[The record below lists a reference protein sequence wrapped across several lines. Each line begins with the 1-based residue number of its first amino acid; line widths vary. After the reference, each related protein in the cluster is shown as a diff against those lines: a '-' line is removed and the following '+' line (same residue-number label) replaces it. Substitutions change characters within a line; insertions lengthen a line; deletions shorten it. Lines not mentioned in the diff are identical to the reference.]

1 MWREN
6 ETKEMWRD
14 EEVMWVGFRQSESVE
29 NMNKTGKEKGERDGL
44 VEFRVLTP
52 GRANLFFKV
61 RLSTQQNLSSTL
73 SSCLTPILSIQWL
86 T

>member
-29 NMNKTGKEKGERDGL
+29 NMNKTGKEKGERQIG
-44 VEFRVLTP
+44 
-52 GRANLFFKV
+52 
-61 RLSTQQNLSSTL
+61 
-73 SSCLTPILSIQWL
+73 
-86 T
+86 